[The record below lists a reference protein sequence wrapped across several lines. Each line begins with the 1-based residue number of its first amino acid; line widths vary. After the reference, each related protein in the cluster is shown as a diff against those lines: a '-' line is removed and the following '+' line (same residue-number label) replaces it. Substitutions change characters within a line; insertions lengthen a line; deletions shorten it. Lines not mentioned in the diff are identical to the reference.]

1 MPQGFFSGGCTTPK
15 RPHYAHGKSR
25 RAHPNR
31 LELKKY
37 CRWCKKHPPHRE
49 TKWRPRVVALTARA
63 PDSKSGG
70 WGFESLHP
78 CHFVRG
84 REAMGIVTRIREFV
98 QEVLAEFR
106 KVTWPSRQE
115 LINST
120 TIVIVVTVVLAF
132 FLGGVDIA
140 LSKVVERIL
149 R

>member
-1 MPQGFFSGGCTTPK
+1 
-15 RPHYAHGKSR
+15 
-25 RAHPNR
+25 
-31 LELKKY
+31 
-37 CRWCKKHPPHRE
+37 
-49 TKWRPRVVALTARA
+49 
-63 PDSKSGG
+63 
-70 WGFESLHP
+70 
-78 CHFVRG
+78 
-84 REAMGIVTRIREFV
+84 MGIVTRIREFA

-120 TIVIVVTVVLAF
+120 TIVVVVTVVLAF

>member
-1 MPQGFFSGGCTTPK
+1 
-15 RPHYAHGKSR
+15 
-25 RAHPNR
+25 
-31 LELKKY
+31 
-37 CRWCKKHPPHRE
+37 
-49 TKWRPRVVALTARA
+49 
-63 PDSKSGG
+63 
-70 WGFESLHP
+70 
-78 CHFVRG
+78 
-84 REAMGIVTRIREFV
+84 MGIVTRIREFV

-140 LSKVVERIL
+140 LARVVERIL